1 MSVCWHVD
9 DLKVSHIDPE
19 EITKFGNWLSTTYRV
34 SIAIHQGK
42 VHDYLGMIFNFIEK
56 GKVVINMIEYIKNII
71 SNFTEEITAVRTSPV
86 ADHLFAV

>member
-42 VHDYLGMIFNFIEK
+42 VHDYRGMIFNFTEK
-56 GKVVINMIEYIKNII
+56 GKWQL
-71 SNFTEEITAVRTSPV
+71 T
-86 ADHLFAV
+86 